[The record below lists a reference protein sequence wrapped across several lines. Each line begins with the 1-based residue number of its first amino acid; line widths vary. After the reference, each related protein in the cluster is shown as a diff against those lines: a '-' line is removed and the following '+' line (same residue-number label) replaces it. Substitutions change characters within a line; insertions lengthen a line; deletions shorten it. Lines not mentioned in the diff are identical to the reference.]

1 MTPDLINGLFEFV
14 GSLMIWANVAR
25 ILKDKEVKGID
36 WRVTGFFWVWGLWNL
51 FYYPHLDQWW
61 SFAGGVSIV
70 VANTVWLAL
79 AWYYTHPRCKHELLD
94 HYWHG
99 GVKHYVCYNCGG
111 EWAEREPSDYEKG
124 EWIR

>member
-1 MTPDLINGLFEFV
+1 MNPDLINGLFEFI

-36 WRVTGFFWVWGLWNL
+36 WRVTGFFWAWGLWNL

-70 VANTVWLAL
+70 IANTVWLSL
-79 AWYYTHPRCKHELLD
+79 AWWYSKPRSRHRAGLICP
-94 HYWHG
+94 
-99 GVKHYVCYNCGG
+99 VCDEYQ
-111 EWAEREPSDYEKG
+111 APTFYR
-124 EWIR
+124 